1 MEKKH
6 IIKFLNPR
14 KRGVY
19 GLLVEMYADVINSM
33 AINMAL
39 EIIREDLEQESGERI
54 ELNYYSFAQAVAR
67 FKKKGKGKRELR
79 KTEFKDAHE
88 LVDKQKPPGRFTC
101 SNEDH
106 RS

>member
-19 GLLVEMYADVINSM
+19 GLLVEMYADVVNSM

-39 EIIREDLEQESGERI
+39 EIILEDLEQELGEKI
-54 ELNYYSFAQAVAR
+54 DLNYYSFAQAVAR
-67 FKKKGKGKRELR
+67 FKKKGKEKREAR
-79 KTEFKDAHE
+79 KPEFKDAHE
-88 LVDKQKPPGRFTC
+88 LVDKRKPPGRFTC

>member
-19 GLLVEMYADVINSM
+19 ALLVEMYADVINSM

-39 EIIREDLEQESGERI
+39 EIIREDLEQESGEKI

-67 FKKKGKGKRELR
+67 SKKKAKARESR
-79 KTEFKDAHE
+79 KPEFKDAHE
-88 LVDKQKPPGRFTC
+88 LRDKQKPPGSFTL
-101 SNEDH
+101 
-106 RS
+106 

>member
-6 IIKFLNPR
+6 IIRFLNPR

-19 GLLVEMYADVINSM
+19 GLLVEMYADVIDSM

-39 EIIREDLEQESGERI
+39 EIIREDLEQESGEKI
-54 ELNYYSFAQAVAR
+54 DLNYYSFAQAVAR
-67 FKKKGKGKRELR
+67 FRKKGKGKREVR
-79 KTEFKDAHE
+79 KPEFKDAHE
-88 LVDKQKPPGRFTC
+88 LADKEKPPGSFTC

>member
-19 GLLVEMYADVINSM
+19 ALLVEMYADVINSM

-39 EIIREDLEQESGERI
+39 EIILEDLERESGEKI

-67 FKKKGKGKRELR
+67 FKKKGKAKREAR

-88 LVDKQKPPGRFTC
+88 LRDKQTPPGTFTL
-101 SNEDH
+101 
-106 RS
+106 

>member
-19 GLLVEMYADVINSM
+19 GLLVEMYADVIDSM

-39 EIIREDLEQESGERI
+39 EIILEDLEQESGEKV

-67 FKKKGKGKRELR
+67 FKKKGKVKRESR
-79 KTEFKDAHE
+79 KSEFKDAHE
-88 LVDKQKPPGRFTC
+88 LRDKQKPPGKFTL
-101 SNEDH
+101 
-106 RS
+106 

>member
-19 GLLVEMYADVINSM
+19 G
-33 AINMAL
+33 INMAL
-39 EIIREDLEQESGERI
+39 EIILEDLEQESGEKI

-67 FKKKGKGKRELR
+67 FKKKGKGKREVR